1 MEKKRRKMNRAN
13 MEYWTHQT
21 KARMDGFLDLAQ
33 KFQNDPQKAERIVAC
48 LCRLCFYDSRFGGA
62 AITDEPCMSCGK
74 PQTYGSTST
83 DALCLECAQ
92 ETGLCKHCGGDRELR
107 VNCRN
112 WPAPKVPE

>member
-48 LCRLCFYDSRFGGA
+48 L
-62 AITDEPCMSCGK
+62 
-74 PQTYGSTST
+74 
-83 DALCLECAQ
+83 
-92 ETGLCKHCGGDRELR
+92 
-107 VNCRN
+107 
-112 WPAPKVPE
+112 